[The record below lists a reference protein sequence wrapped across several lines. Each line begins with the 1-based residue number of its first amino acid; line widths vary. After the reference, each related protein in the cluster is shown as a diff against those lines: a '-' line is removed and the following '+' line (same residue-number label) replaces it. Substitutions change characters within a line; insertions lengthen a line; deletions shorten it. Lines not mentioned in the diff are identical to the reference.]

1 MHTQSIHSSVNH
13 AQANNGLN
21 ISTAVDIR
29 QLSCDINSFVFE
41 GGVLLD
47 AVLEEVDGMAGVPE
61 NMQKAIARI
70 SCFSTCI
77 KRHLF
82 LIAEANSAVMTMTA
96 GGPV

>member
-21 ISTAVDIR
+21 TSAAVDIR
-29 QLSCDINSFVFE
+29 QLSCHIDSFVTE
-41 GGVLLD
+41 GDILLD

-82 LIAEANSAVMTMTA
+82 LIGEANSAVLTMTA
-96 GGPV
+96 GGPI